1 MAGTDVSAPAV
12 TRPSLRVDRSSAV
25 PLYFQV
31 AEQLERAIVSGDLA
45 PGDRITNEVA
55 LAGELGLSRPTMRQ
69 AIQVLV
75 DKGLLVRKRGVGT
88 QVVQGQIRRPV
99 ELTSLHDD
107 LRRAGQDPHTQVLRC
122 VQVRA
127 EDDVA
132 GELQLPPG
140 AAVWDLLRVRMVGEE
155 PLAVLHNHV
164 PADTIDLARVD
175 LTSTGLYDALRGVGI
190 HLRVAHQRIGARRA
204 DVREARL
211 LGERRGAPLLTMSRT
226 AYDDAGRAVELGD
239 HVYRADRQTFEVTLV
254 DR

>member
-1 MAGTDVSAPAV
+1 MAGSDLPA
-12 TRPSLRVDRSSAV
+12 TAIRPDLRVDRSSAV

-31 AEQLERAIVSGDLA
+31 AEQLERAIVVGELG
-45 PGDRITNEVA
+45 PGDRITNEVT
-55 LAGELGLSRPTMRQ
+55 LAGQLGLSRPTMRQ

-88 QVVQGQIRRPV
+88 QVVQGQIHRPV

-107 LRRAGQDPHTQVLRC
+107 LRRAGQDPHTKVLQCEQV
-122 VQVRA
+122 A
-127 EDDVA
+127 ADDDVA
-132 GELQLPPG
+132 AELQLEPG
-140 AAVWDLLRVRMVGEE
+140 TLVWDLLRVRMAGED
-155 PLAVLHNHV
+155 PLAVLHNRV
-164 PADTIDLARVD
+164 PVAAIDLGRVD
-175 LTSTGLYDALRGVGI
+175 LTTTGLYDALRAVGI

-226 AYDDAGRAVELGD
+226 AYDDGGRAIERGD

>member
-1 MAGTDVSAPAV
+1 
-12 TRPSLRVDRSSAV
+12 VDRSSAV
-25 PLYFQV
+25 PLYVQV
-31 AEQLERAIVSGDLA
+31 AEQLERAVRSGELT
-45 PGDRITNEVA
+45 PGDRIINEVT
-55 LAGELGLSRPTMRQ
+55 LSGELGLSRPTLRQ

-107 LRRAGQDPHTQVLRC
+107 LRRAGQDPHTSVLRC
-122 VQVRA
+122 EQA
-127 EDDVA
+127 AADEEVA
-132 GELQLPPG
+132 AELQVPVG
-140 AAVWDLLRVRMVGEE
+140 AAVWDLLRVRMVGQE
-155 PLAVLHNHV
+155 PLAVLHNRV
-164 PADTIDLARVD
+164 PVDAIDLSAVD
-175 LTSTGLYDALRGVGI
+175 LTRTGLYDALRAVGI

-226 AYDDAGRAVELGD
+226 AYDDAGRAVELGT
-239 HVYRADRQTFEVTLV
+239 HVYRADRQTFDVTLV